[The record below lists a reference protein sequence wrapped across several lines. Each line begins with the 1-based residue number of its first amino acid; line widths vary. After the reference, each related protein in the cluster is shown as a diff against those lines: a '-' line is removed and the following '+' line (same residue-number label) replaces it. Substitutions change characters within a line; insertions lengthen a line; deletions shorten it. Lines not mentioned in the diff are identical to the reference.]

1 MNMLWYI
8 KLFLLVFFVFF
19 VDDDDVGD
27 LLLVFEFR
35 DVNESMDVVL
45 F

>member
-1 MNMLWYI
+1 MNMFWYM

-35 DVNESMDVVL
+35 DVNDGMDVVL